1 MDKPLPKLADVIL
14 KVKKSKKLKPEEEVV
29 YLMYIEDVREDE
41 AIKIVAKRHE
51 KAEEKPTT
59 SVK

>member
-1 MDKPLPKLADVIL
+1 MDKPLPKIADVIL

-41 AIKIVAKRHE
+41 ARKIVSKRHE
-51 KAEEKPTT
+51 LPAGQSSPP
-59 SVK
+59 V